1 MRSVFQ
7 PPLLR
12 IYIKLNHPAQSLK
25 LVLTSLVYFD
35 QGSSGGFDTGGED
48 MNPEPVEPPPAKK
61 HKNLY
66 DSFVTARDREERGL
80 AAVGDTPGSSGLTS
94 GRAANPDRP
103 RHGNTVYV
111 SGYEVDTNLCQNKT
125 PFKFVSGLFF

>member
-1 MRSVFQ
+1 
-7 PPLLR
+7 
-12 IYIKLNHPAQSLK
+12 
-25 LVLTSLVYFD
+25 
-35 QGSSGGFDTGGED
+35 

-80 AAVGDTPGSSGLTS
+80 AAVGDLPGSIGLS
-94 GRAANPDRP
+94 SNSRISNPDRP

-111 SGYEVDTNLCQNKT
+111 YGYHVQAFPNLFSKAT
-125 PFKFVSGLFF
+125 TYLRSKFSLYQRFGLAKFG